1 VSKVNIKSQI
11 KESNQAA
18 RQEARY
24 STVAIFLH
32 WLLGLSIFAMFAIG
46 VYMSDLPFSPTRLK
60 LYNYHK
66 WAGIT
71 FLILSVLRLLWRL
84 LNKPPVLPKAI
95 EQAMPTWQTKIYHA
109 THYALY
115 ALFFAVPLIGWA
127 YSSAAGFPI
136 VLFGV
141 LPLPDFMSVDKEFAK
156 QIKELHEISAFAL
169 LGLALLHIAAA
180 LKHQFIDKD
189 GLVNRMLPS
198 SSK

>member
-1 VSKVNIKSQI
+1 MSKVHINSSLS
-11 KESNQAA
+11 ESAQNDV
-18 RQEARY
+18 ESKRY
-24 STVAIFLH
+24 STVAIVLH
-32 WLLGLSIFAMFAIG
+32 WLLGISIFAMFAIG
-46 VYMSDLPFSPTRLK
+46 IYMSDLPFSPLRLK

-84 LNKPPVLPKAI
+84 VNRPPALPKTIA
-95 EQAMPTWQTKIYHA
+95 QAMPSWQTKAYHGM
-109 THYALY
+109 HYALY

-141 LPLPDFMSVDKEFAK
+141 LPLPDFMTVDKEFAK
-156 QIKELHEISAFAL
+156 QIKEMHEISAFAL
-169 LGLALLHIAAA
+169 VGLAILHVGAA
-180 LKHQFIDKD
+180 LKHHFIDKD
-189 GLVNRMLPS
+189 GLVSRMLPS

>member
-1 VSKVNIKSQI
+1 MSKVHNKNDLSNPSQN
-11 KESNQAA
+11 EAA
-18 RQEARY
+18 KRY
-24 STVAIFLH
+24 TTVAIVLH

-46 VYMSDLPFSPTRLK
+46 IYMADLPFSPLRLK

-84 LNKPPVLPKAI
+84 LNRPPALPKAI
-95 EQAMPTWQTKIYHA
+95 ALAMPNWQTKMYHT

-141 LPLPDFMSVDKEFAK
+141 LPLPDFMAVDKEFAK
-156 QIKELHEISAFAL
+156 QIKELHEISAFSL
-169 LGLALLHIAAA
+169 VGLALLHMGAA
-180 LKHQFIDKD
+180 LKHHFIDKD
-189 GLVNRMLPS
+189 GLISRMATS

>member
-1 VSKVNIKSQI
+1 MSKPHAKTNLSDAH
-11 KESNQAA
+11 QA
-18 RQEARY
+18 ARY
-24 STVAIFLH
+24 STVAIVLH

-46 VYMSDLPFSPTRLK
+46 IYMSDLPFSPTRLK

-71 FLILSVLRLLWRL
+71 FLALSVLRLLWRL
-84 LNKPPVLPKAI
+84 TNKPPALPRAI
-95 EQAMPTWQTKIYHA
+95 EQAMPSWQTKVYHA
-109 THYALY
+109 THHALY

-141 LPLPDFMSVDKEFAK
+141 LPLPDFVAVDKEFAK

-169 LGLALLHIAAA
+169 MGLAILHIGAA
-180 LKHQFIDKD
+180 LKHHFIDKD
-189 GLVNRMLPS
+189 GLVSRMLPS

>member
-1 VSKVNIKSQI
+1 MSKASIKS
-11 KESNQAA
+11 NQKSAA
-18 RQEARY
+18 TASSAQARY
-24 STVAIFLH
+24 STVAIVLH
-32 WLLGLSIFAMFAIG
+32 WLLGISIFAMFAIG
-46 VYMSDLPFSPTRLK
+46 IYMSDLPFSPLRLK

-71 FLILSVLRLLWRL
+71 FLILSVLRLVWRL
-84 LNKPPVLPKAI
+84 LNKPPALPKAI
-95 EQAMPTWQTKIYHA
+95 EQAMPNWQTKVYHA

-169 LGLALLHIAAA
+169 VGLAILHIGAA
-180 LKHQFIDKD
+180 LKHHFIDKD
-189 GLVNRMLPS
+189 GLVSRMLPS

>member
-1 VSKVNIKSQI
+1 
-11 KESNQAA
+11 
-18 RQEARY
+18 
-24 STVAIFLH
+24 
-32 WLLGLSIFAMFAIG
+32 MFAIG
-46 VYMSDLPFSPTRLK
+46 IYMADLPISPLKLK

-84 LNKPPVLPKAI
+84 LNKPPALPKAI
-95 EQAMPTWQTKIYHA
+95 EIAMPSWQTKVYHG

-141 LPLPDFMSVDKEFAK
+141 LPLPDFVSVDKEFAK
-156 QIKELHEISAFAL
+156 QIKEWHEISAFAL
-169 LGLALLHIAAA
+169 MGLALLHVGAA
-180 LKHQFIDKD
+180 LKHHFIDKD
-189 GLVNRMLPS
+189 GLLSRMLPS